1 MENARSRCDSQDSA
15 SILDADTRGAFLEEW
30 WLLASKHV
38 VHMGRDHFPTTPVEW
53 PSADTSFTGLYS
65 VAMECHGAL
74 SDFAD
79 AYRAESDP
87 LAEDIDDLTTGTRPM
102 TLDELRDLRGGKPC
116 PFQPVH
122 PVW

>member
-1 MENARSRCDSQDSA
+1 
-15 SILDADTRGAFLEEW
+15 
-30 WLLASKHV
+30 
-38 VHMGRDHFPTTPVEW
+38 
-53 PSADTSFTGLYS
+53 
-65 VAMECHGAL
+65 MECHGAL